1 MSRLGDT
8 PPPTPPG
15 KRAGSASTS
24 PSGAG
29 GWGEGFPGQII
40 YGEAPIVANAG
51 RETTIIRVRNTSVWP
66 VHVGSHFHFF
76 EVNRRLVFDRAAA
89 YGKRL
94 DILAGSTV
102 RWEPGEEKEVR
113 LVDYAGLRRVYG
125 FNGLVDGALT
135 PENRRAAMNKLEE
148 QRFPDAAP

>member
-1 MSRLGDT
+1 MSQSSNT
-8 PPPTPPG
+8 PPPNPVPQRERGDVNRSPP
-15 KRAGSASTS
+15 RL
-24 PSGAG
+24 
-29 GWGEGFPGQII
+29 GEGLPGQII
-40 YGEAPIVANAG
+40 HGEAPIVANAG
-51 RETTIIRVRNTSVWP
+51 RQTTIIRVRNTSAWP

-102 RWEPGEEKEVR
+102 RWEPGEEKEVA

-125 FNGLVDGALT
+125 FNGLVDDAVT
-135 PENRRAAMNKLEE
+135 PENRQAAMNKLEE
-148 QRFPDAAP
+148 RGFLDAKL